1 MKIGWSCKNISTTS
15 KVIIPGQMSQRISK
29 GISEP
34 LYCSVL
40 CLADNNDYVI
50 FVSVDT
56 TELTSITE
64 DIRMS
69 VSNTGKNIC
78 TDKIL
83 IFATHNHTSPYH
95 TSKSECTFNGLPD
108 EVPHNGVEFE
118 NPLIYRDFLIKTVT
132 EAVCEAFEN
141 MYEGYIAYGYSFA
154 TVGHNR
160 RVLFSDDMGLSSE
173 NNGFVANGHC
183 VLYGNT
189 NDKRFTGYEGG
200 ADTFVNFLYTFDTE
214 KQLTGSI
221 INVPCPSQCSEF
233 ESALSSDYWH
243 EVREKIRE
251 KYGDIFILPQ
261 CAAAGDIAP
270 KILHN
275 FKAQDRRFNLKYN
288 NLEFTRAQRHDIAE
302 RLQFAFSECLSWAKN
317 DLKFDFPI
325 KHITRKIKL
334 QRDCISKDDYL
345 TFKNNL
351 VEIEK
356 QGYKTDGGLPDVLFK
371 KNTYLLCQKTM
382 YETMIKRYETQ
393 ADEAYRSTEI
403 HVVKV
408 GDIAFVSNA
417 FELFIDYMHR
427 IQARSPF
434 TQTFIIQLC
443 CETEKCGSSYLPTQK
458 ATENKGYSA
467 IPLSNEISAKGGDEL
482 VEISLDIL
490 NQLY

>member
-1 MKIGWSCKNISTTS
+1 M
-15 KVIIPGQMSQRISK
+15 
-29 GISEP
+29 
-34 LYCSVL
+34 
-40 CLADNNDYVI
+40 
-50 FVSVDT
+50 
-56 TELTSITE
+56 
-64 DIRMS
+64 
-69 VSNTGKNIC
+69 
-78 TDKIL
+78 
-83 IFATHNHTSPYH
+83 
-95 TSKSECTFNGLPD
+95 
-108 EVPHNGVEFE
+108 
-118 NPLIYRDFLIKTVT
+118 
-132 EAVCEAFEN
+132 
-141 MYEGYIAYGYSFA
+141 
-154 TVGHNR
+154 
-160 RVLFSDDMGLSSE
+160 
-173 NNGFVANGHC
+173 
-183 VLYGNT
+183 
-189 NDKRFTGYEGG
+189 
-200 ADTFVNFLYTFDTE
+200 
-214 KQLTGSI
+214 
-221 INVPCPSQCSEF
+221 
-233 ESALSSDYWH
+233 
-243 EVREKIRE
+243 
-251 KYGDIFILPQ
+251 
-261 CAAAGDIAP
+261 
-270 KILHN
+270 
-275 FKAQDRRFNLKYN
+275 
-288 NLEFTRAQRHDIAE
+288 EFTRAQRHDIAE

-356 QGYKTDGGLPDVLFK
+356 QGYKTDGGLPDELFK